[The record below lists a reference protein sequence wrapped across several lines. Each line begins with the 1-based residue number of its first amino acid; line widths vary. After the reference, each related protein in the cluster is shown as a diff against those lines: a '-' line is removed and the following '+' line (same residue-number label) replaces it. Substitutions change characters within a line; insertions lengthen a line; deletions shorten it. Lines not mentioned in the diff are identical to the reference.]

1 MMQILGSLLFMWGG
15 LDWFMSTEGVDV
27 YYDWLGISLPEAI
40 WSFSPWIAMG
50 VGSMLFA
57 AGNKSK

>member
-1 MMQILGSLLFMWGG
+1 MQVLGSLLFMWGG

-27 YYDWLGISLPEAI
+27 YYDWLGILLPEAI

-57 AGNKSK
+57 AGSQSK